1 MHSVINNLLQ
11 ERPGIGFAMALVNTS
26 ALQEIHLS
34 VRYVILKCAL
44 HLKNVEKIKVNGVM
58 VANPDLARCDL
69 GWVIRSLVPTIMD

>member
-1 MHSVINNLLQ
+1 MLHFKGVQSLIIMYYTFFLIIDLKLSVHSVINNLLQ

-44 HLKNVEKIKVNGVM
+44 HLKNVEN
-58 VANPDLARCDL
+58 
-69 GWVIRSLVPTIMD
+69 